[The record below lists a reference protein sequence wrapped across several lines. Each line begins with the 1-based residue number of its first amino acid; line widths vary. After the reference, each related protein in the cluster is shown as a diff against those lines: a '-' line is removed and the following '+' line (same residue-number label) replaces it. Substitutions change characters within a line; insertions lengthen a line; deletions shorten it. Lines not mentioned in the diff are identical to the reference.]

1 MRTSLITSV
10 IAASVLTV
18 GLAGGV
24 VQAGN
29 SDPAAPPDT
38 IPGMDMLSGL
48 GLTPE
53 QTQCL
58 VDSAGDLDLEDM
70 NAIMGL
76 MTECGIDPMALVAGG
91 ATTPE
96 PVVGTE
102 TSVVDDAA
110 AIDPDTAAAVL
121 TMLGV
126 DPTSAQCIAD
136 GLLAADAGGTD
147 EDSLLLLQDCG
158 LTLNDLLAGVVA
170 LNELAAGSADAT
182 ATTEVGAPTLSTE
195 VGSPTTAGEGI
206 ASDNPMVTQIQDM
219 LSQQG
224 IELDEDQVSCLV
236 DNVGDLDPS
245 DAAAAMA
252 VFESCGISLTDL
264 S

>member
-1 MRTSLITSV
+1 MRRSLITSV

-29 SDPAAPPDT
+29 RDQAAPPDT
-38 IPGMDMLSGL
+38 VPGMEMLTGL

-58 VDSAGDLDLEDM
+58 VDSAGDLDVEGM

-91 ATTPE
+91 APTPE
-96 PVVGTE
+96 PAVGTE
-102 TSVVDDAA
+102 TSVLDDAA

-121 TMLGV
+121 TMLGL
-126 DPTSAQCIAD
+126 DQTSTQCIAN
-136 GLLAADAGGTD
+136 GLLAADAAGPD
-147 EDSLLLLQDCG
+147 EEDSLLLLQDCG
-158 LTLNDLLAGVVA
+158 LTLDDLLAGVVA
-170 LNELAAGSADAT
+170 LSELAGSADSP
-182 ATTEVGAPTLSTE
+182 ATTEVVGA
-195 VGSPTTAGEGI
+195 PTTAGEGI

-236 DNVGDLDPS
+236 DNVGDLDPN

>member
-1 MRTSLITSV
+1 MRTSFITSV
-10 IAASVLTV
+10 IATSVLTV

-38 IPGMDMLSGL
+38 VPGMDMLSGL

-96 PVVGTE
+96 PAVGTE
-102 TSVVDDAA
+102 TSVLDDAA

-121 TMLGV
+121 TMLGL

-136 GLLAADAGGTD
+136 GLLAADAGATD

-170 LNELAAGSADAT
+170 INELAAGSADAP
-182 ATTEVGAPTLSTE
+182 ATTEVGA
-195 VGSPTTAGEGI
+195 PTTAGEGI
-206 ASDNPMVTQIQDM
+206 ASDNPMVIQIQDM

-224 IELDEDQVSCLV
+224 IELDDDQVSCLV
-236 DNVGDLDPS
+236 DNVGDLDPN

>member
-29 SDPAAPPDT
+29 RDPAAPPDT
-38 IPGMDMLSGL
+38 VPGMDMLSGL

-76 MTECGIDPMALVAGG
+76 MTECAIDPMALVAGG

-96 PVVGTE
+96 PAIGTE
-102 TSVVDDAA
+102 TSVLDDAA

-121 TMLGV
+121 AMLGV

-136 GLLAADAGGTD
+136 GLLAADAAGPD

-158 LTLNDLLAGVVA
+158 LTLDDLLAGVVA
-170 LNELAAGSADAT
+170 LNELAAGSADAP
-182 ATTEVGAPTLSTE
+182 ATTEVVGA
-195 VGSPTTAGEGI
+195 PTTAGEGI

-224 IELDEDQVSCLV
+224 IELDDDQVSCLV
-236 DNVGDLDPS
+236 DNVGDLDPN